1 VVLGTGVVVALPVP
15 GVTVPV
21 LGVVVTVS
29 VVVFEGDTTGVT
41 VFVRVTDGTRVRIGR
56 GVRISTFGPVIG
68 RRDMSIWGPSS
79 TKVGCAYVEAAGV
92 RNVKTVAAA
101 RPVVSASPRRT
112 SEP

>member
-1 VVLGTGVVVALPVP
+1 VVVALPVP

-68 RRDMSIWGPSS
+68 SREMSIWGPSS
-79 TKVGCAYVEAAGV
+79 AKVGCA
-92 RNVKTVAAA
+92 
-101 RPVVSASPRRT
+101 
-112 SEP
+112 